1 MRPIMTII
9 GVKKTVANTAS
20 PTQLAFAMKRD
31 CSDESMFG
39 YFLYPFFGGSEVAP
53 QDMTVSVW
61 TREKANFAMEKSG
74 PNPLKAGEK
83 LRVQLRVGEPM
94 EIEFQIYNLIGQLV
108 YKTYSIAFDENPE
121 LQLYELN
128 VPFDLSSGIYFI
140 RPAAVM
146 REIRINWFL

>member
-1 MRPIMTII
+1 MTII

-61 TREKANFAMEKSG
+61 TREKANFAMEKAG